1 MTKSKQPQYR
11 FDGFEGEWEEKRI
24 SDIANVFTGGGTPS
38 TQNDQYWTGNIP
50 WIQSSDLSKDE
61 ILDVN
66 PKKFITKLGLSNS
79 AAKLIPKNSIAIV
92 TRVGVG
98 KLSIINREYTTSQDF
113 LSISDLKE
121 NLKFTVYSLYRLLQK
136 ELNQLQGTS
145 IKGITKGYLLSKTIL
160 IPSLPEQGAIG
171 ELFQMVDQLIQLQ
184 DQKLATLKE
193 QKQTFL
199 RKMFPAQGQKV
210 PEIRLQGFK
219 GEWEEKKLGEVSTHR
234 SGTAIEKYFDSEGEF
249 KVISIGSYGT
259 NNLYVDQN
267 IRAVS
272 NELTDS
278 KLVASGELTMV
289 LNDKT
294 ANGAIIGRCLL
305 ITENNK
311 YVVNQRTEIIRPDI
325 NISSYYLFHY
335 LNGEFRNG
343 IIKIAQGGTQ
353 IYVNYSSVEQL
364 KINIPT
370 LKEQEAIGNF
380 FQTLD
385 QQIAQSEEKLTEL
398 KALKQT
404 LLNRLFV

>member
-11 FDGFEGEWEEKRI
+11 FDGFKGEWEEKRI

-160 IPSLPEQGAIG
+160 IPSLPEQEAIG

-272 NELTDS
+272 NELTNS

-370 LKEQEAIGNF
+370 LKEQEAIGDF

-385 QQIAQSEEKLTEL
+385 QQMSQTEDKLIEL

>member
-1 MTKSKQPQYR
+1 
-11 FDGFEGEWEEKRI
+11 GEWEEKRI

-272 NELTDS
+272 NELTNS

-404 LLNRLFV
+404 

>member
-11 FDGFEGEWEEKRI
+11 FDGFEGEWEEKELGDIVQITMGQSPSSQNYTTNPSDYILVQGNADIKNGYVFPRVWTTQITKQADKGDIILSVRAPVGDVGKTNYHVIIGRGVAAIKGNEFIFQILKYLKEIGYWKRI
-24 SDIANVFTGGGTPS
+24 STGS
-38 TQNDQYWTGNIP
+38 TFDSIS
-50 WIQSSDLSKDE
+50 SSDIKY
-61 ILDVN
+61 
-66 PKKFITKLGLSNS
+66 
-79 AAKLIPKNSIAIV
+79 AKI
-92 TRVGVG
+92 
-98 KLSIINREYTTSQDF
+98 Q
-113 LSISDLKE
+113 
-121 NLKFTVYSLYRLLQK
+121 
-136 ELNQLQGTS
+136 
-145 IKGITKGYLLSKTIL
+145 
-160 IPSLPEQGAIG
+160 IPSLPEQEAIG

-219 GEWEEKKLGEVSTHR
+219 GEWEEKKLREVSTHR

-272 NELTDS
+272 NELTNS

-335 LNGEFRNG
+335 LNGEFRND

>member
-11 FDGFEGEWEEKRI
+11 FDSFEGEWEEKRI

-98 KLSIINREYTTSQDF
+98 KLSIINKEYTTSQDF

-160 IPSLPEQGAIG
+160 IPSLPEQEAIG
-171 ELFQMVDQLIQLQ
+171 ELFQTVDQLLQLQ

-199 RKMFPAQGQKV
+199 RKMFPPQGQKV
-210 PEIRLQGFK
+210 PEIRLQGFD
-219 GEWEEKKLGEVSTHR
+219 GEWEEKKLGEISTHR

-272 NELTDS
+272 NELTNS

-370 LKEQEAIGNF
+370 LKEQEAIGDF

-385 QQIAQSEEKLTEL
+385 QQMSQIEDKLTEL

>member
-1 MTKSKQPQYR
+1 M
-11 FDGFEGEWEEKRI
+11 
-24 SDIANVFTGGGTPS
+24 
-38 TQNDQYWTGNIP
+38 
-50 WIQSSDLSKDE
+50 
-61 ILDVN
+61 
-66 PKKFITKLGLSNS
+66 
-79 AAKLIPKNSIAIV
+79 
-92 TRVGVG
+92 
-98 KLSIINREYTTSQDF
+98 
-113 LSISDLKE
+113 
-121 NLKFTVYSLYRLLQK
+121 
-136 ELNQLQGTS
+136 
-145 IKGITKGYLLSKTIL
+145 
-160 IPSLPEQGAIG
+160 
-171 ELFQMVDQLIQLQ
+171 IQLQ

-199 RKMFPAQGQKV
+199 RKMFPPQIQKV

-272 NELTDS
+272 NELTNS

>member
-11 FDGFEGEWEEKRI
+11 FDGFKGEWEEKRI

-98 KLSIINREYTTSQDF
+98 KLSIINKEYTTSQDF

-160 IPSLPEQGAIG
+160 IPSLPEQ
-171 ELFQMVDQLIQLQ
+171 
-184 DQKLATLKE
+184 
-193 QKQTFL
+193 
-199 RKMFPAQGQKV
+199 
-210 PEIRLQGFK
+210 
-219 GEWEEKKLGEVSTHR
+219 
-234 SGTAIEKYFDSEGEF
+234 
-249 KVISIGSYGT
+249 
-259 NNLYVDQN
+259 
-267 IRAVS
+267 
-272 NELTDS
+272 
-278 KLVASGELTMV
+278 
-289 LNDKT
+289 
-294 ANGAIIGRCLL
+294 
-305 ITENNK
+305 
-311 YVVNQRTEIIRPDI
+311 
-325 NISSYYLFHY
+325 
-335 LNGEFRNG
+335 
-343 IIKIAQGGTQ
+343 
-353 IYVNYSSVEQL
+353 
-364 KINIPT
+364 
-370 LKEQEAIGNF
+370 EAIGNF

-385 QQIAQSEEKLTEL
+385 QQMSQIEDKLTEL

>member
-11 FDGFEGEWEEKRI
+11 FDSFEGEWEEKRI

-98 KLSIINREYTTSQDF
+98 KLSIINKEYTTSQDF

-160 IPSLPEQGAIG
+160 IPSLPEQEAIG
-171 ELFQMVDQLIQLQ
+171 ELFQTVDQLLQLQ

-199 RKMFPAQGQKV
+199 RKMFPPQGQKV
-210 PEIRLQGFK
+210 PEIRLQGFD
-219 GEWEEKKLGEVSTHR
+219 GEWEEKKLGEISTHR

-272 NELTDS
+272 NELTNS

>member
-272 NELTDS
+272 NELTNS

-294 ANGAIIGRCLL
+294 ANGAIIGKCLL

>member
-11 FDGFEGEWEEKRI
+11 FDSFEGEWEEKRI

-160 IPSLPEQGAIG
+160 IPSLPEQEAIG

-272 NELTDS
+272 NELTNS

-370 LKEQEAIGNF
+370 LKEQEAIGDF

-385 QQIAQSEEKLTEL
+385 QQMSQTEDKLIEL

>member
-11 FDGFEGEWEEKRI
+11 FDSFEGEWEEKRI

-98 KLSIINREYTTSQDF
+98 KLSIINKEYTTSQDF

-160 IPSLPEQGAIG
+160 IPSLPEQEAIG
-171 ELFQMVDQLIQLQ
+171 ELFQTVDQLLQLQ

-210 PEIRLQGFK
+210 PEIRLQGFD
-219 GEWEEKKLGEVSTHR
+219 GEWEEKKLGEISTHR

-272 NELTDS
+272 NELTNS

>member
-272 NELTDS
+272 NELTNS

>member
-11 FDGFEGEWEEKRI
+11 FDSFEGEWEEKRI

-98 KLSIINREYTTSQDF
+98 KLSIINKEYTTSQDF

-160 IPSLPEQGAIG
+160 IPSLPEQEAIG
-171 ELFQMVDQLIQLQ
+171 ELFQTVDQLLQLQ

-199 RKMFPAQGQKV
+199 RKMFPPQGQKV
-210 PEIRLQGFK
+210 PEIRLQGFD
-219 GEWEEKKLGEVSTHR
+219 GEWEEKKLGEISTHR

-272 NELTDS
+272 NELTNS

-385 QQIAQSEEKLTEL
+385 QQMSQIEDKLTEL

>member
-11 FDGFEGEWEEKRI
+11 FDGFEGEWEEKKLGEISNIVRGASPRPIQDPKWFDAKSDIGWLRI
-24 SDIANVFTGGGTPS
+24 SDVTEQEGRITYLQQRISELGQEKTRV
-38 TQNDQYWTGNIP
+38 
-50 WIQSSDLSKDE
+50 LKDPH
-61 ILDVN
+61 L
-66 PKKFITKLGLSNS
+66 LL
-79 AAKLIPKNSIAIV
+79 SIAA
-92 TRVGVG
+92 TVG
-98 KLSIINREYTTSQDF
+98 KPVINYVKTGVHDGFLVFLDPKFNREFMFQWLDMFRPYWNKYGQPGSQV
-113 LSISDLKE
+113 
-121 NLKFTVYSLYRLLQK
+121 NLNSEIVR
-136 ELNQLQGTS
+136 NQVINL
-145 IKGITKGYLLSKTIL
+145 
-160 IPSLPEQGAIG
+160 PSLPEQEAIG

-272 NELTDS
+272 NELTNS

-370 LKEQEAIGNF
+370 LKEQEAIGDF